1 LKILVLGG
9 ISYNLMV
16 DVTEF
21 PTQQPQTIH
30 AERFHETL
38 GSTGAGKS
46 MALKRL
52 GMEVRFHG
60 VIGED
65 RYGDLIRERMNAEQI
80 PFFYDVDPQG
90 TERHVNLMKRETGER
105 LSLFLQSPSEQ
116 IALNEER
123 IEALMAEADVV
134 FLNIAPYCRRFLPL
148 LQKHRKSVWCDLH
161 SYDGKSAYFDDFI
174 DHAHVLQFSSDANP
188 YYEETMKTLQQKG
201 KELVICTH
209 GAEGATAVDAD
220 GQWHSVAGLPYE
232 VVDTNGAGDNFFAGV
247 LVGRT
252 LGHSVEVALRVGAV
266 VAGLCVT
273 SPELI
278 DQGLSLE
285 KMKQEYARH
294 YGGDAWPADRLGDT
308 TR

>member
-1 LKILVLGG
+1 MKILVLGG

-16 DVTEF
+16 DVNEF
-21 PTQQPQTIH
+21 PAPLPQTIH
-30 AERFHETL
+30 AKRFHETL

-52 GMEVRFHG
+52 GMDVHFHG

-65 RYGDLIRERMNAEQI
+65 RYADLIQERMNAEQI

-90 TERHVNLMKRETGER
+90 TEWHVNLMKRETGER
-105 LSLFLQSPSEQ
+105 LSIFLHSPSEE

-123 IEALMAEADVV
+123 IEALIEEAHVV

-148 LQKHRKSVWCDLH
+148 LRKHRKSVWCDLH
-161 SYDGKSAYFDDFI
+161 SYDGKNAYFDDFI
-174 DHAHVLQFSSDANP
+174 EHAHVLQFSSDSNP
-188 YYEETMKTLQQKG
+188 DYAETMKTLQQKG

-247 LVGRT
+247 LVGRV
-252 LGHSVEVALRVGAV
+252 LGQSVEVALRVGAV

-273 SPELI
+273 SQELI
-278 DQGLSLE
+278 DQGLSFE
-285 KMKQEYARH
+285 KMKHEYVRH
-294 YGGDAWPADRLGDT
+294 YGGGSWHVNPLG
-308 TR
+308 